1 MDAAPAIRVLAEGL
15 GLPEGP
21 RWHGGRLVVSDIIG
35 RQVVAIDA
43 AGGKTVLAE
52 VPGQPSGLGWLPDG
66 RMVVVSMADRML
78 LVQDGLAMV
87 PAVDLSP
94 CGTDRCNDMVVDGL
108 GRCWIGD
115 YPVADG
121 QTAQERLANAGGAN
135 IILVDFSTGSPAPPR
150 VVATGLRIPNG
161 MAITPD
167 GRTLIVAE
175 TAGYRLTAFTI
186 AADGSLSEQRLWAK
200 LEIAPDGICLDAD
213 GHIWTGTPYPPAEF
227 QRIAEGGAVLQRISG
242 DGAGCFACMLGGP
255 GRHDLYLLEAPFPPD
270 PARREGRVRVMAA
283 PSPGAGLP

>member
-1 MDAAPAIRVLAEGL
+1 MGAPPIIRVLADGL

-21 RWHGGRLVVSDIIG
+21 RWHDGRLVVSDILG
-35 RQVVAIDA
+35 RQVVAIDSH
-43 AGGKTVLAE
+43 GQKTVLAE

-66 RMVVVSMADRML
+66 RMVVVSMTALML
-78 LVQDGLAMV
+78 LVQDGAAMV

-94 CGTDRCNDMVVDGL
+94 WSTDRCNDMVVDGR

-115 YPVADG
+115 YPIPAG
-121 QTAQERLANAGGAN
+121 HTPQERLANAGGAN
-135 IILVDFSTGSPAPPR
+135 IILVDFSTGTPAPPR

-186 AADGSLSEQRLWAK
+186 AEDGALHGQRLWAK
-200 LEIAPDGICLDAD
+200 LEIAPDGICLDTE
-213 GHIWTGTPYPPAEF
+213 GHVWAGTPYKPAEF
-227 QRIAEGGAVLQRISG
+227 HRIAEGGAVLQRISG
-242 DGAGCFACMLGGP
+242 EGAGCFACMLGGP
-255 GRHDLYLLEAPFPPD
+255 SRHDLYLLEAPFPPD
-270 PARREGRVRVMAA
+270 PARREGRIRVMAA
-283 PSPGAGLP
+283 PAPGAGLP